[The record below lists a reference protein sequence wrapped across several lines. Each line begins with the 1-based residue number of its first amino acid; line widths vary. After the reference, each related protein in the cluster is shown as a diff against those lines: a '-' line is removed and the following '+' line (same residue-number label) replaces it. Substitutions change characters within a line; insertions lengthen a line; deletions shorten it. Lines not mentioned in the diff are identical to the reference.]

1 MKRII
6 INYVNNLDINIV
18 NSYLM
23 DNGIYLNKNELIFV
37 FNYLKTNINDLLD
50 NLNNIDFTIFN
61 NELSSDNLN
70 KLKKLYNDSLIKYA
84 RYL

>member
-37 FNYLKTNINDLLD
+37 FNYLKTNINDLLN

-61 NELSSDNLN
+61 NQISSDNLN

>member
-37 FNYLKTNINDLLD
+37 FNYLKTNINDILD
-50 NLNNIDFTIFN
+50 NINNIDFNQFN

-70 KLKKLYNDSLIKYA
+70 KLKKLYNDSLIKYG

>member
-50 NLNNIDFTIFN
+50 NINNIDFNQFN

-70 KLKKLYNDSLIKYA
+70 KLKKLYNDSLIKYG

>member
-37 FNYLKTNINDLLD
+37 FNYLKTNINDILD
-50 NLNNIDFTIFN
+50 NINNLDFNQFN

-70 KLKKLYNDSLIKYA
+70 KLKKLYNDSLIKYG

>member
-1 MKRII
+1 
-6 INYVNNLDINIV
+6 
-18 NSYLM
+18 M

-37 FNYLKTNINDLLD
+37 FNYLKTNINDILD
-50 NLNNIDFTIFN
+50 NINNLDFNQFN

-70 KLKKLYNDSLIKYA
+70 KLKKLYNDSLIKYG